1 MEVYVISLEIRT
13 AVCVFVCACV
23 SYLCDV
29 LLYFCL
35 KTKQTKKTVTSCS
48 QRILLRTLPF
58 LGVCV
63 QVAIHILVVH
73 HISMTEHTQT

>member
-1 MEVYVISLEIRT
+1 MEVYISLEIGT

-35 KTKQTKKTVTSCS
+35 KTKQTKKQS
-48 QRILLRTLPF
+48 QAAVRELSSEPY
-58 LGVCV
+58 
-63 QVAIHILVVH
+63 LV
-73 HISMTEHTQT
+73 